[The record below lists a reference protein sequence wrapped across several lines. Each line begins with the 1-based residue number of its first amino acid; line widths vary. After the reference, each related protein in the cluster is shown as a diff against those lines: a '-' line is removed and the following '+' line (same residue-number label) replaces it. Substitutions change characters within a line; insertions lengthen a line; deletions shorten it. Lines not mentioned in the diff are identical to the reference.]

1 MLQASGSQAGPG
13 MDACIIYEAA
23 VDQVEEGGGGCRIW
37 SMVGG
42 EGLGGV
48 GWHTGGKGGEEE
60 RVTYIYIFFK

>member
-23 VDQVEEGGGGCRIW
+23 VGQVEEGGGGGCRIW
-37 SMVGG
+37 SRVGG

-48 GWHTGGKGGEEE
+48 GWHPGGKRGGG
-60 RVTYIYIFFK
+60 RRG